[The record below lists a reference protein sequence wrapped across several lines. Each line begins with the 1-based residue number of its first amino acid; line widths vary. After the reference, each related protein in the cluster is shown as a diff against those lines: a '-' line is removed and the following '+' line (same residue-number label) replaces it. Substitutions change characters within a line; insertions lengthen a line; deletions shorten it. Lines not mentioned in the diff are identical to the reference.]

1 MKYLKQWGGTIL
13 YLVFLFAIMYFL
25 MIRPQKKQQ
34 QKRQEMIDSLKVN
47 DAVVTIGGINGKVMK
62 IKEDKVTLRIAD
74 KVEVDFEKSAISR
87 VLGKEE

>member
-1 MKYLKQWGGTIL
+1 MKQWGGTIL

>member
-1 MKYLKQWGGTIL
+1 
-13 YLVFLFAIMYFL
+13 MYFL

>member
-1 MKYLKQWGGTIL
+1 VKYLKQWGGTIL